1 MDILNSATKIVLVLV
16 VSAIIA
22 LNAFGIP
29 VEEPLKTISLM
40 IVSFYFG
47 QKTIQKE

>member
-1 MDILNSATKIVLVLV
+1 MEISATKISLLLVIGSL
-16 VSAIIA
+16 IA

-29 VEEPLKTISLM
+29 VEEPLKTVSLM

-47 QKTIQKE
+47 QKVN